1 MPDFE
6 TVRIRAP
13 YDAQAVYRG
22 ETRHF
27 SVDETF
33 EVPMVAL
40 SRADAKPVAM
50 IHRHNV
56 RGPTEWINFV
66 DVEGKL
72 FRPFLVDDMDILW
85 TPHRCCNHA
94 PIVRLDDT
102 WLGHPPH

>member
-33 EVPMVAL
+33 EVLGYV
-40 SRADAKPVAM
+40 
-50 IHRHNV
+50 
-56 RGPTEWINFV
+56 WIGQKNGV
-66 DVEGKL
+66 D
-72 FRPFLVDDMDILW
+72 R
-85 TPHRCCNHA
+85 
-94 PIVRLDDT
+94 
-102 WLGHPPH
+102 